1 MRSSLYLRV
10 PVISQWML
18 FLFTTAWFSYCGE
31 GWASSQYS
39 VSGYFL
45 FLLDGAS
52 HQKPW
57 LSLARYA
64 FILTTLPR
72 DSWLCYG
79 LIGPVVEGEVVSIIC
94 GCNINKKTSPE
105 LSGLIQQHSYLADSF
120 VGLMGGASGLG
131 CSAFLCWSCSHFCD
145 QQVVLWLYYSAV
157 SW

>member
-1 MRSSLYLRV
+1 MKPFHV
-10 PVISQWML
+10 GQ
-18 FLFTTAWFSYCGE
+18 WFSKYGLHNISITWE
-31 GWASSQYS
+31 LARNVHPWVPPQTYW
-39 VSGYFL
+39 
-45 FLLDGAS
+45 AS

-72 DSWLCYG
+72 DSWLCYA
-79 LIGPVVEGEVVSIIC
+79 LIGPVVEGELVSIIC

-105 LSGLIQQHSYLADSF
+105 LNGLIQQHSYLADSF

-131 CSAFLCWSCSHFCD
+131 FSAFLCWSCSHFCD

-157 SW
+157 NW